1 MKGTTEGK
9 SIRQKREPSVDD
21 RQLLEAIVLQLI
33 QYRAACRRFNQ
44 RRRANGLGLR
54 CRKLLDHIALRKS
67 LLQLLAAEARNRGVI
82 AA

>member
-33 QYRAACRRFNQ
+33 Q
-44 RRRANGLGLR
+44 
-54 CRKLLDHIALRKS
+54 
-67 LLQLLAAEARNRGVI
+67 
-82 AA
+82 